1 MVVWSLQCR
10 NSVML
15 LVAGVYGDNGSHVK
29 HTSSD
34 ISSKYHIMYI
44 FTMIN
49 VVEFRKKKGVC
60 KK

>member
-1 MVVWSLQCR
+1 
-10 NSVML
+10 ML
-15 LVAGVYGDNGSHVK
+15 LVAGVYEDNGSHVK

-49 VVEFRKKKGVC
+49 VVEFRKKKAYV
-60 KK
+60 KSN